1 MYREI
6 PWIVHF
12 PVDSPVPT
20 AKHRS
25 AWRTGSYLHLGSYWK
40 YEISSN
46 PGYRGKHSRVGIGGR
61 GGWRNQCSSET
72 LDDSRTD

>member
-20 AKHRS
+20 AKHKS

-46 PGYRGKHSRVGIGGR
+46 PRVQGKTLKSRNRREGR
-61 GGWRNQCSSET
+61 VA
-72 LDDSRTD
+72 